1 MNMLQR
7 HRNAILYAIGLV
19 LVVVGAGL
27 AAYSWH
33 FLTEQKHDRELVA
46 VAQQPD
52 ATPEQR
58 QEAEGRDE
66 TEDVDVVAN
75 HKAAP
80 TDPRAIYI
88 DKINMKART
97 LPMATNPDG
106 TMQAPINIFDAGWYT
121 GDGAVRPG
129 QKGVVI
135 AIGHAS
141 GPTREG
147 LFAYIDTLANGDSI
161 TIERGDGE
169 FFRYAVTGKTSL
181 PLDGIDMSQLFSLQG
196 GDEGLN
202 LVTCGGQWDR
212 QRKTFTERVIVY
224 AKRVE

>member
-1 MNMLQR
+1 M
-7 HRNAILYAIGLV
+7 
-19 LVVVGAGL
+19 
-27 AAYSWH
+27 
-33 FLTEQKHDRELVA
+33 
-46 VAQQPD
+46 
-52 ATPEQR
+52 
-58 QEAEGRDE
+58 
-66 TEDVDVVAN
+66 
-75 HKAAP
+75 
-80 TDPRAIYI
+80 
-88 DKINMKART
+88 
-97 LPMATNPDG
+97 
-106 TMQAPINIFDAGWYT
+106 
-121 GDGAVRPG
+121 
-129 QKGVVI
+129 I

-169 FFRYAVTGKTSL
+169 LFRYAVTGKTSL

>member
-1 MNMLQR
+1 MLQR
-7 HRNAILYAIGLV
+7 HRNTILYAIGLV

-33 FLTEQKHDRELVA
+33 FFTGQKHDREIVA
-46 VAQQPD
+46 VAQQPG

-66 TEDVDVVAN
+66 TEDVDAVAN
-75 HKAAP
+75 YRAAP
-80 TDPRAIYI
+80 TAPRAIFI
-88 DKINMKART
+88 DKINVKART

-121 GDGAVRPG
+121 GDGAVQPG

-141 GPTREG
+141 GPTRKG
-147 LFAYIDTLANGDSI
+147 IFLDINTLTNGDI
-161 TIERGDGE
+161 VKIERGDGTI
-169 FFRYAVTGKTSL
+169 FRYEVTGKTSL
-181 PLDGIDMSQLFSLQG
+181 PLDGIDMSRLFTLQD

-212 QRKTFTERVIVY
+212 QRKTFLERVIVY
-224 AKRVE
+224 TKRVE

>member
-1 MNMLQR
+1 MLQR

-75 HKAAP
+75 YKAAP

-129 QKGVVI
+129 QKV
-135 AIGHAS
+135 
-141 GPTREG
+141 
-147 LFAYIDTLANGDSI
+147 L
-161 TIERGDGE
+161 
-169 FFRYAVTGKTSL
+169 
-181 PLDGIDMSQLFSLQG
+181 
-196 GDEGLN
+196 
-202 LVTCGGQWDR
+202 
-212 QRKTFTERVIVY
+212 
-224 AKRVE
+224 